1 MPQSAPESICTPLIK
16 RKTAVNG
23 EKEHLSRAEHVG
35 NVTVTQT
42 PSHGLRL
49 LQEKQV
55 AATVVGAAEHK
66 HVRARERYFK
76 C

>member
-1 MPQSAPESICTPLIK
+1 MGKKNVFPKL
-16 RKTAVNG
+16 
-23 EKEHLSRAEHVG
+23 EHMG

-42 PSHGLRL
+42 PSHRLQL

-66 HVRARERYFK
+66 HVRTGGRCFK
-76 C
+76 R

>member
-1 MPQSAPESICTPLIK
+1 MGK
-16 RKTAVNG
+16 RNIFPKS
-23 EKEHLSRAEHVG
+23 EHMD

-42 PSHGLRL
+42 PSHGLQL

-55 AATVVGAAEHK
+55 AAEHK
-66 HVRARERYFK
+66 HVRTGGGCFK